1 MKTIQKLSLITLA
14 ALLSLPALAQRDL
27 SYYRNP
33 DQSGINVFETNKQD
47 SVPFDGVRVRLGG
60 SFAIQFQSLTH
71 SNQAT
76 FMDDGEGNNMNELEA
91 LGQNFNL
98 PTANL
103 DIDVQLAQGVRMQI
117 RTYLSSRHHHE
128 AWVKDGYIQIDRLDF
143 IKNGFASGLMDMA
156 TFKVGQMEINYGD
169 AHFRRSDNG
178 TTLFNPF
185 VGNYILDAFTT
196 EVAGEFYLQKNGIIG
211 MLGISNG
218 KLNQG
223 VTNPGSTTAAF
234 YGKIGYDKQLNKDLR
249 IRLTGSGYFNDKAS
263 RVYLYS
269 GDRAGSRYYTVM
281 QTVTDGGDNFTSGR
295 WNPNFADKIAA
306 VMINP
311 FIKYKKVEVFGTYEK
326 SSGADYKG
334 ATENR
339 SWDQYAADI
348 IYRFGHNDNLYLGAR
363 YNSASGKLA
372 NADANAVRINR
383 TQVALG
389 WFLTKNILTKVEY
402 VNQTYNQFETDSRY
416 NNGSFNGVMIEA
428 AISF

>member
-47 SVPFDGVRVRLGG
+47 SLPFDGVRVRLGG

-98 PTANL
+98 PTAHL
-103 DIDVQLAQGVRMQI
+103 DIDVQLAQGVRMHL

-156 TFKVGQMEINYGD
+156 TFKVGEMEINYGD
-169 AHFRRSDNG
+169 ANFRRSDNG
-178 TTLFNPF
+178 STLFNPF

-196 EVAGEFYLQKNGIIG
+196 EVAGEFYLQKNVIIG

-249 IRLTGSGYFNDKAS
+249 IRLPGSGYFNDKAS

-281 QTVTDGGDNFTSGR
+281 QTVTDEGDNQTNG
-295 WNPNFADKIAA
+295 
-306 VMINP
+306 
-311 FIKYKKVEVFGTYEK
+311 
-326 SSGADYKG
+326 
-334 ATENR
+334 NR
-339 SWDQYAADI
+339 C
-348 IYRFGHNDNLYLGAR
+348 
-363 YNSASGKLA
+363 
-372 NADANAVRINR
+372 
-383 TQVALG
+383 T
-389 WFLTKNILTKVEY
+389 
-402 VNQTYNQFETDSRY
+402 
-416 NNGSFNGVMIEA
+416 
-428 AISF
+428 